1 MELLLTVATDPNNSL
16 IIASNKHRARTQIKR
31 IDLSDS
37 AMGERYTTITAKEA
51 DKQASAVI
59 RGLRREKP
67 IGKRQVKRESEEL
80 VHPNVHF
87 RQGGGKQHKG
97 AKQPLKGVR
106 MKLSGKKLA
115 VWKLGDGDGGSK
127 GAKQNSDLLKRQRV
141 DDIAACARRH
151 KVELCKGR
159 AVREEEVESEEQ
171 YESSLHNTQLQKK
184 LDFLVDFLRATDME
198 GNALQPIPSQ
208 DAYDATG
215 ETAGVDENDIMGA
228 IARMEGNIAE
238 YKNDSGAGAYVD
250 ETDTKMKAGDN
261 DDDHD
266 DHDDHD
272 HASIVSKLSFA
283 EEQDMPT
290 PQGSVENTPR
300 ANSVIQTPLHLS
312 RKKLVPEEEK
322 EREGESKGVPFYDDK
337 KGGGD
342 EEEHLKTQEAVHS
355 SQAGGEAEAKA
366 SRDSRDAKEEK

>member
-1 MELLLTVATDPNNSL
+1 MEIKGKKIPAKYLKQSPHERRFPED
-16 IIASNKHRARTQIKR
+16 NKFPLEEAEDERNAA
-31 IDLSDS
+31 IDEEDRHKFE
-37 AMGERYTTITAKEA
+37 AAQRAKEEEAYRKERAAKAKAEKEARKAAKA
-51 DKQASAVI
+51 DRK
-59 RGLRREKP
+59 L
-67 IGKRQVKRESEEL
+67 L
-80 VHPNVHF
+80 D
-87 RQGGGKQHKG
+87 GGGP
-97 AKQPLKGVR
+97 A
-106 MKLSGKKLA
+106 S
-115 VWKLGDGDGGSK
+115 
-127 GAKQNSDLLKRQRV
+127 
-141 DDIAACARRH
+141 
-151 KVELCKGR
+151 
-159 AVREEEVESEEQ
+159 SEI
-171 YESSLHNTQLQKK
+171 
-184 LDFLVDFLRATDME
+184 LRATDME

-238 YKNDSGAGAYVD
+238 YKNDSGAGADVD

-266 DHDDHD
+266 DHDD
-272 HASIVSKLSFA
+272 ASIVSKLSFA

>member
-1 MELLLTVATDPNNSL
+1 
-16 IIASNKHRARTQIKR
+16 
-31 IDLSDS
+31 
-37 AMGERYTTITAKEA
+37 MGKRYTTITAKEA

-67 IGKRQVKRESEEL
+67 IGKQQVKRESEEL

-141 DDIAACARRH
+141 DAIAACTRRD

-198 GNALQPIPSQ
+198 A
-208 DAYDATG
+208 AAVF
-215 ETAGVDENDIMGA
+215 EDI
-228 IARMEGNIAE
+228 
-238 YKNDSGAGAYVD
+238 
-250 ETDTKMKAGDN
+250 
-261 DDDHD
+261 
-266 DHDDHD
+266 
-272 HASIVSKLSFA
+272 L
-283 EEQDMPT
+283 
-290 PQGSVENTPR
+290 
-300 ANSVIQTPLHLS
+300 
-312 RKKLVPEEEK
+312 
-322 EREGESKGVPFYDDK
+322 
-337 KGGGD
+337 
-342 EEEHLKTQEAVHS
+342 
-355 SQAGGEAEAKA
+355 
-366 SRDSRDAKEEK
+366 